1 MSRTDLALAGAFVAF
16 ALTEEVVAHQPGGW
30 WPFVLAAFAPL
41 VALRRAAPLAILL
54 ANCVAGLKYWYPHQV
69 VPYRLWQLAA
79 MIIAAY
85 TVGRHVPL
93 LGTSGW
99 RARARGVT
107 GLALAVATGTVFWQV
122 DPVDPMG
129 AFFFPVAPW
138 VLGAAFAV
146 QHRQSSDAAAARA
159 AIREQRVREAV
170 MEERVRIAREL
181 HDMVAHSVTVM
192 VIQAGVVRRRLDAGL
207 TVDADLLRSIES
219 SGRDAVGELRRTLGL
234 LRGDT
239 GGTTAAPVG
248 LDRLDDLL
256 AQVGEAG
263 LTVTLRREGTPVPL
277 APAADLSAYRIVQEA
292 LTNVLK
298 HAGPAHVT
306 VGLRYA
312 ADGVH
317 LSVVDSGPSAGA
329 AATRV
334 AGLVP
339 AAAFTSDRGN
349 VPADRGAGGGQGLIG
364 MRERATLFG
373 GDFDAGP
380 RPGGGFAVHARL
392 PLLVAP

>member
-1 MSRTDLALAGAFVAF
+1 MSRTDLGLAGAFVAF
-16 ALTEEVVAHQPGGW
+16 ALTEEVVAHQPGSW
-30 WPFVLAAFAPL
+30 WPFVLAAFVPL
-41 VALRRAAPLAILL
+41 VALRRAAPLTVLL
-54 ANCVAGLKYWYPHQV
+54 ANCVAGLKYWYPDQIV
-69 VPYRLWQLAA
+69 NYRLWQLAA

-93 LGTSGW
+93 LGAGGW
-99 RARARGVT
+99 PARTRGVA
-107 GLALAVATGTVFWQV
+107 GLVLAVATGAVFWQV

-138 VLGAAFAV
+138 ILGAAFAV

-207 TVDADLLRSIES
+207 TVETDLLRSVES

-239 GGTTAAPVG
+239 GTAAGIAAVPVG
-248 LDRLDDLL
+248 LDRLDELL
-256 AQVGEAG
+256 AQVREAG
-263 LTVTLRREGTPVPL
+263 LTVAFRREGTPVTL
-277 APAADLSAYRIVQEA
+277 LPAADLSAYRILQEA

-306 VGLRYA
+306 VELRYA
-312 ADGVH
+312 GDGVH
-317 LSVVDSGPSAGA
+317 LSVVDSGGRSG
-329 AATRV
+329 
-334 AGLVP
+334 VP
-339 AAAFTSDRGN
+339 
-349 VPADRGAGGGQGLIG
+349 VPGTGQGLIG

-373 GDFDAGP
+373 GDLDAGP

-392 PLLVAP
+392 PLLVAS